1 MRFLSSV
8 NINGKQFIERDFLF
22 TFINTIDTNYF
33 HQSMAEI
40 DIRKNKRA
48 TWMSKNWLRLKE
60 SLWSLTSCSISNE
73 FLQFS
78 IKWTNDVVV
87 ERFDSATQIEAYA
100 WSDAFRCPN
109 EAKLV
114 MRSAF
119 RNRQRWA
126 FENLKFLESTWWKP
140 TWLHRVGN
148 IASWFISDTSSHH
161 IHQAV
166 SCNML
171 LSNHRNV

>member
-1 MRFLSSV
+1 MANSTSREIFCLHSSILLTQIISTNQWQRLIWGRIKGLLAEQELIEIEGISF
-8 NINGKQFIERDFLF
+8 NISS
-22 TFINTIDTNYF
+22 Y
-33 HQSMAEI
+33 
-40 DIRKNKRA
+40 
-48 TWMSKNWLRLKE
+48 
-60 SLWSLTSCSISNE
+60 SISNE
-73 FLQFS
+73 FLQVS
-78 IKWTNDVVV
+78 IKSTNDAVV
-87 ERFDSATQIEAYA
+87 EKFDSATQIEAYA

-126 FENLKFLESTWWKP
+126 FKNLKFLESTWWKP
-140 TWLHRVGN
+140 TWLHRAGN
-148 IASWFISDTSSHH
+148 IASWFISDTSSRH

-166 SCNML
+166 SCNLL